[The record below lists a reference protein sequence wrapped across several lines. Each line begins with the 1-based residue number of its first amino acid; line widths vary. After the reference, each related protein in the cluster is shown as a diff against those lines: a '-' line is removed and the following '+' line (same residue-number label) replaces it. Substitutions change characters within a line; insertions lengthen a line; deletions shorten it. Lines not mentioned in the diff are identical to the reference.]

1 MAILKGSSASTKG
14 AGRRSTIKG
23 SQRRGIGLHLSLI
36 TGLLLSVFPFYWAV
50 IMSTHSSTE
59 IFSYPPK
66 LLPGSHFLE
75 NVRNLFDNVD
85 FFGSMFNSLLVACSV
100 TVLVLFFDSL
110 AAFVFAKFQFPGRR
124 VLFALMM
131 VIFMVPAQL
140 QAIPQFVI
148 MAKLGWIGSMTALI
162 VPAAANA
169 FGIFWMRQYMK
180 SAIHDELID
189 ASKLDG
195 ASFLR
200 QYWHVALPV
209 VRPGLAFLG
218 IFTFMGQWNDY
229 AWPLIALTN
238 PDNVTLQVALSQLNG
253 VHGTTD
259 YGMVMTGAL
268 LALIPLLI
276 VFAIGAKQI
285 IADLGKGPSA
295 DDGPAA
301 RAPPLGVT

>member
-1 MAILKGSSASTKG
+1 MAS
-14 AGRRSTIKG
+14 IKG
-23 SQRRGIGLHLSLI
+23 YRSRGIALHVVLVV
-36 TGLLLSVFPFYWAV
+36 GLLLSAFPFYWAV
-50 IMSTHSSTE
+50 IMSTHTSTE

-66 LLPGSHFLE
+66 LLPGSHLPE
-75 NVRNLFDNVD
+75 NVRHLFDTVD
-85 FFGSMFNSLLVACSV
+85 FFGSMVNSLLVAVSV

-124 VLFALMM
+124 ALFALMM
-131 VIFMVPAQL
+131 AIFMVPAQL
-140 QAIPQFVI
+140 AAIPQFVI
-148 MAKLGWIGSMTALI
+148 MARIGWIGTMTALI

-180 SAIHDELID
+180 GAIHDELLD
-189 ASKLDG
+189 ASRIDG

-218 IFTFMGQWNDY
+218 IFTFMSQWNDY
-229 AWPLIALTN
+229 AWPLIALTD

-253 VHGTTD
+253 TQGTTD

-268 LALIPLLI
+268 LALVPLLI
-276 VFAIGAKQI
+276 VFAVGAKQI
-285 IADLGKGPSA
+285 IGDLGKGA
-295 DDGPAA
+295 I
-301 RAPPLGVT
+301 R

>member
-1 MAILKGSSASTKG
+1 MASIQGTRI
-14 AGRRSTIKG
+14 RRSRGIEG
-23 SQRRGIGLHLSLI
+23 SRRRGIALHAV
-36 TGLLLSVFPFYWAV
+36 LLLGVLLSAFPFYWAV
-50 IMSTHSSTE
+50 IMSTHTTSE

-66 LLPGSHFLE
+66 LLPGTHFLE
-75 NVRNLFDNVD
+75 NVRSLFDTVD
-85 FFGSMFNSLLVACSV
+85 FFGSMVNSLLVAGSV
-100 TVLVLFFDSL
+100 TFLVLFFDSL
-110 AAFVFAKFQFPGRR
+110 AAFVFAKFEFPGKRLLFV
-124 VLFALMM
+124 VLMF
-131 VIFMVPAQL
+131 IFMVPAQL

-180 SAIHDELID
+180 GAIHDELLD
-189 ASKLDG
+189 ASRIDG
-195 ASFLR
+195 AHFLR

-253 VHGTTD
+253 THGTTD

-268 LALIPLLI
+268 LALVPLLI
-276 VFAIGAKQI
+276 VFAIGARQI
-285 IADLGKGPSA
+285 IGDLAKGA
-295 DDGPAA
+295 IK
-301 RAPPLGVT
+301 

>member
-1 MAILKGSSASTKG
+1 MAILKDSPASTKQ
-14 AGRRSTIKG
+14 ARRRSSIKG
-23 SQRRGIGLHLSLI
+23 TQRRGIALHLVLI
-36 TGLLLSVFPFYWAV
+36 IGLLLSVFPFYWAV

-75 NVRNLFDNVD
+75 NVRHLFDNVD

-195 ASFLR
+195 AGFLR

-238 PDNVTLQVALSQLNG
+238 PKNVTLQVALSQLNG

-285 IADLGKGPSA
+285 IGDLGKGA
-295 DDGPAA
+295 I
-301 RAPPLGVT
+301 R

>member
-1 MAILKGSSASTKG
+1 MAILKGSSASMKG
-14 AGRRSTIKG
+14 AGRTSTIKG
-23 SQRRGIGLHLSLI
+23 SRRRGIALHLSLI
-36 TGLLLSVFPFYWAV
+36 IGLLLSVFPFYWAV

-75 NVRNLFDNVD
+75 NVRHLFDNVD

-124 VLFALMM
+124 LLFALMM

-195 ASFLR
+195 AGFLR

-238 PDNVTLQVALSQLNG
+238 PNNVTLQVALSQLNG

-285 IADLGKGPSA
+285 IADLGKGA
-295 DDGPAA
+295 I
-301 RAPPLGVT
+301 R

>member
-1 MAILKGSSASTKG
+1 MAILKGSSASMKG
-14 AGRRSTIKG
+14 AGRTSTIKG
-23 SQRRGIGLHLSLI
+23 SRRRGIALHLSLI
-36 TGLLLSVFPFYWAV
+36 IGLLLSVFPFYWAV

-195 ASFLR
+195 AGFLR

-285 IADLGKGPSA
+285 IADLGKGA
-295 DDGPAA
+295 I
-301 RAPPLGVT
+301 R

>member
-1 MAILKGSSASTKG
+1 MAS
-14 AGRRSTIKG
+14 IKG
-23 SQRRGIGLHLSLI
+23 SLRRSIGLHATLI
-36 TGLLLSVFPFYWAV
+36 LGVLLSAFPFYWAV
-50 IMSTHSSTE
+50 IMSTHSSSE

-75 NVRNLFDNVD
+75 NVRHLFDAID
-85 FFGSMFNSLLVACSV
+85 FFGSMWNSLLVAV
-100 TVLVLFFDSL
+100 TVTFLVLFFDSL
-110 AAFVFAKFQFPGRR
+110 AAFVFAKFEFPGRK

-131 VIFMVPAQL
+131 AIFMVPAQL

-148 MAKLGWIGSMTALI
+148 MAKIGWIGSMTALI

-180 SAIHDELID
+180 NAIHDELLD

-195 ASFLR
+195 AGFLR

-253 VHGTTD
+253 THGTTD

-268 LALIPLLI
+268 LALVPLLI

-285 IADLGKGPSA
+285 IADLGKGA
-295 DDGPAA
+295 I
-301 RAPPLGVT
+301 R

>member
-1 MAILKGSSASTKG
+1 MAILKGSSASMKG
-14 AGRRSTIKG
+14 AGRTSTIKG
-23 SQRRGIGLHLSLI
+23 SRRRGFALHLSLI
-36 TGLLLSVFPFYWAV
+36 IGLLLSVFPFYWAV

-75 NVRNLFDNVD
+75 NVRHLFDNVD

-195 ASFLR
+195 AGFLR

-285 IADLGKGPSA
+285 IADLGKGA
-295 DDGPAA
+295 I
-301 RAPPLGVT
+301 R

>member
-1 MAILKGSSASTKG
+1 MAILKGSSASMKG
-14 AGRRSTIKG
+14 AGRPSTING
-23 SQRRGIGLHLSLI
+23 SRRRGIALHTVLI
-36 TGLLLSVFPFYWAV
+36 IGLLLSVFPFYWAV

-66 LLPGSHFLE
+66 LLPGSHFVE
-75 NVRNLFDNVD
+75 NVRHLFDNVD
-85 FFGSMFNSLLVACSV
+85 FFGSMFNSLLVATSV
-100 TVLVLFFDSL
+100 TFLVLLFDSL
-110 AAFVFAKFQFPGRR
+110 AAFVFAKFEFPGRR
-124 VLFALMM
+124 MLFALMM
-131 VIFMVPAQL
+131 AIFMVPAQL

-195 ASFLR
+195 AGFLR

-285 IADLGKGPSA
+285 IADLGKGA
-295 DDGPAA
+295 I
-301 RAPPLGVT
+301 R

>member
-1 MAILKGSSASTKG
+1 MAS
-14 AGRRSTIKG
+14 IKG
-23 SQRRGIGLHLSLI
+23 SRQRGIALHLVLI
-36 TGLLLSVFPFYWAV
+36 VGLLLSVFPFYWAV

-75 NVRNLFDNVD
+75 NLRHLFDNVD
-85 FFGSMFNSLLVACSV
+85 FFGSMFNSLLVAGSV
-100 TVLVLFFDSL
+100 TLLVLFFDSL

-131 VIFMVPAQL
+131 AIFMVPAQL

-148 MAKLGWIGSMTALI
+148 MAKLGWIGSMTALV

-180 SAIHDELID
+180 SAIHDELLD

-195 ASFLR
+195 AGFLR

-268 LALIPLLI
+268 LALVPLLI

-285 IADLGKGPSA
+285 IGDLGKGA
-295 DDGPAA
+295 I
-301 RAPPLGVT
+301 R

>member
-1 MAILKGSSASTKG
+1 MASVQDTKSSKGIQG
-14 AGRRSTIKG
+14 VR
-23 SQRRGIGLHLSLI
+23 RRGIALHAVLVI
-36 TGLLLSVFPFYWAV
+36 GLLLSAFPFYWAI
-50 IMSTHSSTE
+50 IMSTHTSTE

-75 NVRNLFDNVD
+75 NVRSLFDNID
-85 FFGSMFNSLLVACSV
+85 FFGSMFNSLLVACAV
-100 TVLVLFFDSL
+100 TFLVLLFDSL
-110 AAFVFAKFQFPGRR
+110 AAFVFAKFEFPGRKALF
-124 VLFALMM
+124 VLLMA
-131 VIFMVPAQL
+131 IFMVPTQMAI
-140 QAIPQFVI
+140 IPQFVI
-148 MAKLGWIGSMTALI
+148 MAKIGWIGSMTALI

-169 FGIFWMRQYMK
+169 FGIFWMRQYMQ
-180 SAIHDELID
+180 SAIHDELLD
-189 ASKLDG
+189 ASKIDG
-195 ASFLR
+195 ANFLR

-218 IFTFMGQWNDY
+218 IFTFMAQWNDY

-285 IADLGKGPSA
+285 IGDLGKGA
-295 DDGPAA
+295 I
-301 RAPPLGVT
+301 R

>member
-1 MAILKGSSASTKG
+1 MASIQGT
-14 AGRRSTIKG
+14 RRPKAIRGTRS
-23 SQRRGIGLHLSLI
+23 RGIALHAVLVI
-36 TGLLLSVFPFYWAV
+36 GLLLSAFPFYWAV
-50 IMSTHSSTE
+50 IMSTHTSTE

-75 NVRNLFDNVD
+75 NARSLFDNID
-85 FFGSMFNSLLVACSV
+85 FFGSMLNSLLVAVAV
-100 TVLVLFFDSL
+100 TFLVLFFDSL
-110 AAFVFAKFQFPGRR
+110 AAFVFAKFDFPGRR
-124 VLFALMM
+124 LLFTLLMI
-131 VIFMVPAQL
+131 IFMVPTQL
-140 QAIPQFVI
+140 AIIPQFVM
-148 MAKLGWIGSMTALI
+148 MANIGWIGSMTALI

-180 SAIHDELID
+180 SAIHDELLD
-189 ASKLDG
+189 ASKIDG
-195 ASFLR
+195 ANFLR

-218 IFTFMGQWNDY
+218 IFTFMAQWNDY

-285 IADLGKGPSA
+285 IGDLGKGA
-295 DDGPAA
+295 I
-301 RAPPLGVT
+301 R

>member
-1 MAILKGSSASTKG
+1 MASTRET
-14 AGRRSTIKG
+14 RRARRIDG
-23 SQRRGIGLHLSLI
+23 SRRRGIGLHAALVV
-36 TGLLLSVFPFYWAV
+36 GVLLSAFPFYWAV
-50 IMSTHSSTE
+50 IMSTHASSE
-59 IFSYPPK
+59 IFSYPPE
-66 LLPGSHFLE
+66 LLPGTHFLE
-75 NVRNLFDNVD
+75 NVRSLFDTID
-85 FFGSMFNSLLVACSV
+85 FFGSMFNSLLVAGSV
-100 TVLVLFFDSL
+100 TFLVLFFDSL
-110 AAFVFAKFQFPGRR
+110 AAFVFAKFAFPGKRLLF
-124 VLFALMM
+124 VLLMF
-131 VIFMVPAQL
+131 IFMVPAQL

-180 SAIHDELID
+180 GAIHDELLD
-189 ASKLDG
+189 ASRIDG
-195 ASFLR
+195 ANFLR

-253 VHGTTD
+253 THGTTD

-268 LALIPLLI
+268 LALVPLLI
-276 VFAIGAKQI
+276 VFAIGARQMI
-285 IADLGKGPSA
+285 GDLAKGA
-295 DDGPAA
+295 IK
-301 RAPPLGVT
+301 

>member
-1 MAILKGSSASTKG
+1 MSS
-14 AGRRSTIKG
+14 IKG
-23 SQRRGIGLHLSLI
+23 SHRRGIGLHLSLI
-36 TGLLLSVFPFYWAV
+36 IGLLLSVFPFYWAV

-75 NVRNLFDNVD
+75 NVRHLFDNVD

-100 TVLVLFFDSL
+100 TFLVLFFDSL

-131 VIFMVPAQL
+131 AIFMVPAQL

-180 SAIHDELID
+180 SAIHDELLD
-189 ASKLDG
+189 ASKIDG

-285 IADLGKGPSA
+285 IADLGKGA
-295 DDGPAA
+295 I
-301 RAPPLGVT
+301 R

>member
-1 MAILKGSSASTKG
+1 MASLQDTKRPRG
-14 AGRRSTIKG
+14 IKG
-23 SQRRGIGLHLSLI
+23 TRSRGVALHAVLVV
-36 TGLLLSVFPFYWAV
+36 GLLLSAFPFYWAV
-50 IMSTHSSTE
+50 IMSTHTSTE
-59 IFSYPPK
+59 IFTYPPK
-66 LLPGSHFLE
+66 LLPGSHFLQ
-75 NVRNLFDNVD
+75 NVRSLFDNID
-85 FFGSMFNSLLVACSV
+85 FFGSMLNSLLVASAV
-100 TVLVLFFDSL
+100 TFLVLFFDSL

-124 VLFALMM
+124 VLFALLM
-131 VIFMVPAQL
+131 VIFMVPTQL
-140 QAIPQFVI
+140 AIIPQFVM
-148 MAKLGWIGSMTALI
+148 MAKIGWIGSMTALI

-180 SAIHDELID
+180 SAIHDELLD
-189 ASKLDG
+189 ASRIDG
-195 ASFLR
+195 ANFLR

-229 AWPLIALTN
+229 AWPLVALTN
-238 PDNVTLQVALSQLNG
+238 PNNVTLQVALSQLNG

-285 IADLGKGPSA
+285 IGDLGKGA
-295 DDGPAA
+295 I
-301 RAPPLGVT
+301 R

>member
-1 MAILKGSSASTKG
+1 MASIQGTRRTKRIDG
-14 AGRRSTIKG
+14 TA
-23 SQRRGIGLHLSLI
+23 RRGVALHAGLVV
-36 TGLLLSVFPFYWAV
+36 GVLLSAFPFYWAV
-50 IMSTHSSTE
+50 IMSTHTSSE

-66 LLPGSHFLE
+66 LLPGTHFLE
-75 NVRNLFDNVD
+75 NVRSLFDNID
-85 FFGSMFNSLLVACSV
+85 FFGSMFNSLLVAGSV
-100 TVLVLFFDSL
+100 TFLVLFFDSL
-110 AAFVFAKFQFPGRR
+110 AAFVFAKFEFPGKQLLF
-124 VLFALMM
+124 VLLMF
-131 VIFMVPAQL
+131 IFMVPAQL

-180 SAIHDELID
+180 GAIHDELLD
-189 ASKLDG
+189 ASRIDG
-195 ASFLR
+195 ANFLR

-253 VHGTTD
+253 THGTTD

-268 LALIPLLI
+268 LALVPLLI
-276 VFAIGAKQI
+276 VFAIGARQMI
-285 IADLGKGPSA
+285 GDLAKGA
-295 DDGPAA
+295 IK
-301 RAPPLGVT
+301 

>member
-1 MAILKGSSASTKG
+1 MAFFQGTRRPKGIRG
-14 AGRRSTIKG
+14 DRS
-23 SQRRGIGLHLSLI
+23 RGIALHVSLI
-36 TGLLLSVFPFYWAV
+36 LGVLLSAFPFYWAV
-50 IMSTHSSTE
+50 IMSTHTSSE

-75 NVRNLFDNVD
+75 NLRSLFDNID
-85 FFGSMFNSLLVACSV
+85 FFGSMFNSVLVAGSV
-100 TVLVLFFDSL
+100 TFLVLLFDSL
-110 AAFVFAKFQFPGRR
+110 AAFVFAKFQFPGKN
-124 VLFALMM
+124 VLFALLM

-140 QAIPQFVI
+140 AAIPQFVI

-180 SAIHDELID
+180 SAIHDELLD
-189 ASKLDG
+189 ASRIDG
-195 ASFLR
+195 AHFLR

-238 PDNVTLQVALSQLNG
+238 PNNVTLQVALSQLNG
-253 VHGTTD
+253 THGTTD

-276 VFAIGAKQI
+276 VFAVGAKQI
-285 IADLGKGPSA
+285 IGDLGKGA
-295 DDGPAA
+295 I
-301 RAPPLGVT
+301 R

>member
-1 MAILKGSSASTKG
+1 MAS
-14 AGRRSTIKG
+14 IKG
-23 SQRRGIGLHLSLI
+23 SRQRGIALHLVLVI
-36 TGLLLSVFPFYWAV
+36 GLLLSVFPFYWAV

-75 NVRNLFDNVD
+75 NVRHLFDNVD
-85 FFGSMFNSLLVACSV
+85 FFGSMVNSLLVAGSV

-110 AAFVFAKFQFPGRR
+110 AAFVFAKFHFPGRR

-131 VIFMVPAQL
+131 AIFMVPAQL

-148 MAKLGWIGSMTALI
+148 MAKLGWIGSMTALV

-180 SAIHDELID
+180 SAIHDELLD

-195 ASFLR
+195 AGFLR

-229 AWPLIALTN
+229 AWPLIALTD

-268 LALIPLLI
+268 LALVPLLI
-276 VFAIGAKQI
+276 VFAIGARQI
-285 IADLGKGPSA
+285 IADLGKGA
-295 DDGPAA
+295 I
-301 RAPPLGVT
+301 R

>member
-1 MAILKGSSASTKG
+1 MAS
-14 AGRRSTIKG
+14 IKG
-23 SQRRGIGLHLSLI
+23 SRQRGIALHLVLI
-36 TGLLLSVFPFYWAV
+36 VGLLLSVFPFYWAV

-75 NVRNLFDNVD
+75 NLRHLFDSVD
-85 FFGSMFNSLLVACSV
+85 FFGSMFNSLLVAGSV

-131 VIFMVPAQL
+131 AIFMVPAQL

-180 SAIHDELID
+180 SAIHDELLD

-195 ASFLR
+195 AGFLR

-268 LALIPLLI
+268 LALVPLLI

-285 IADLGKGPSA
+285 IGDLGKGA
-295 DDGPAA
+295 I
-301 RAPPLGVT
+301 R

>member
-1 MAILKGSSASTKG
+1 MASIQGTRRPKGIQG
-14 AGRRSTIKG
+14 VR
-23 SQRRGIGLHLSLI
+23 RRGIALHAVLVI
-36 TGLLLSVFPFYWAV
+36 GLLLSAFPFYWAI
-50 IMSTHSSTE
+50 IMSTHTSTE

-66 LLPGSHFLE
+66 LLPGSHFPQ
-75 NVRNLFDNVD
+75 NVRSLFDNID

-100 TVLVLFFDSL
+100 TFLVLFFDSL
-110 AAFVFAKFQFPGRR
+110 AAFVFAKFDFPARR
-124 VLFALMM
+124 LLFVVLMA
-131 VIFMVPAQL
+131 IFMVPTQMAI
-140 QAIPQFVI
+140 IPQFVI
-148 MAKLGWIGSMTALI
+148 MAKIGWIGSMTALI

-169 FGIFWMRQYMK
+169 FGIFWMRQYMQ
-180 SAIHDELID
+180 SAIHDELLD
-189 ASKLDG
+189 ASKIDG
-195 ASFLR
+195 ANFLR

-218 IFTFMGQWNDY
+218 IFTFMAQWNDY

-285 IADLGKGPSA
+285 IGDLGKGA
-295 DDGPAA
+295 I
-301 RAPPLGVT
+301 R

>member
-1 MAILKGSSASTKG
+1 MA
-14 AGRRSTIKG
+14 STIKG
-23 SQRRGIGLHLSLI
+23 SRRRGIALHTVLVL
-36 TGLLLSVFPFYWAV
+36 GLLLSAFPFYWAV
-50 IMSTHSSTE
+50 IMSTHTSTE

-66 LLPGSHFLE
+66 LLPGPHFLE
-75 NVRNLFDNVD
+75 NVRNLFDNID
-85 FFGSMFNSLLVACSV
+85 FFGSMLNSLLVATSV

-110 AAFVFAKFQFPGRR
+110 AAFVFAKFEFPGRGL
-124 VLFALMM
+124 LFALLMA
-131 VIFMVPAQL
+131 IFMVPAQL
-140 QAIPQFVI
+140 AAIPQFVI

-180 SAIHDELID
+180 GAIHDELLD

-195 ASFLR
+195 AGFLR

-253 VHGTTD
+253 THGTTD

-268 LALIPLLI
+268 LALVPLLI
-276 VFAIGAKQI
+276 VFAIGARQI
-285 IADLGKGPSA
+285 IGDLGKGA
-295 DDGPAA
+295 I
-301 RAPPLGVT
+301 R

>member
-1 MAILKGSSASTKG
+1 MA
-14 AGRRSTIKG
+14 STIKG
-23 SQRRGIGLHLSLI
+23 SRRRGIALHAVLVI
-36 TGLLLSVFPFYWAV
+36 GLLLSAFPFYWAV
-50 IMSTHSSTE
+50 IMSTHTSTE

-66 LLPGSHFLE
+66 LLPGSHFVD
-75 NVRNLFDNVD
+75 NVRNLFDSID
-85 FFGSMFNSLLVACSV
+85 FFGSMLNSLLVAVAV

-110 AAFVFAKFQFPGRR
+110 AAFVFAKFEFPGRKL
-124 VLFALMM
+124 LFALLMA
-131 VIFMVPAQL
+131 IFMVPAQL
-140 QAIPQFVI
+140 AAIPQFVI

-180 SAIHDELID
+180 GAIHDELLD
-189 ASKLDG
+189 AAKLDG
-195 ASFLR
+195 AGFLR

-218 IFTFMGQWNDY
+218 IFTFMAQWNDY

-253 VHGTTD
+253 NHGTTD

-268 LALIPLLI
+268 LALVPLLI
-276 VFAIGAKQI
+276 VFAIGARQI
-285 IADLGKGPSA
+285 IGDLAKGA
-295 DDGPAA
+295 VRG
-301 RAPPLGVT
+301 

>member
-1 MAILKGSSASTKG
+1 MATTTQTEPAPTGPPPAEPRG
-14 AGRRSTIKG
+14 AGRIRGTA
-23 SQRRGIGLHLSLI
+23 RRGLTLHVSLVL
-36 TGLLLSVFPFYWAV
+36 GVLLSAFPFYWAV
-50 IMSTHSSTE
+50 IMATHTSTE

-66 LLPGSHFLE
+66 LLPGSHFGDNLSK
-75 NVRNLFDNVD
+75 LFDSVD
-85 FFGSMFNSLLVACSV
+85 FFGSMANSLLVAVSV
-100 TVLVLFFDSL
+100 TFLVLFFDSL
-110 AAFVFAKFQFPGRR
+110 AAFVFAKFEFPGRR
-124 VLFALMM
+124 VLFAAMM
-131 VIFMVPAQL
+131 AIFMVPAQL
-140 QAIPQFVI
+140 AAIPQFVI

-180 SAIHDELID
+180 SAIHDELLD
-189 ASKLDG
+189 ASKIDG

-229 AWPLIALTN
+229 AWPLIALTD

-259 YGMVMTGAL
+259 YGMVMTGAV

-285 IADLGKGPSA
+285 IADLGKGA
-295 DDGPAA
+295 I
-301 RAPPLGVT
+301 R

>member
-1 MAILKGSSASTKG
+1 MSS
-14 AGRRSTIKG
+14 IKG
-23 SQRRGIGLHLSLI
+23 SNRRGIALHLTLI
-36 TGLLLSVFPFYWAV
+36 IGLLLSVFPFYWAV

-75 NVRNLFDNVD
+75 NVRHLFDNID

-100 TVLVLFFDSL
+100 TFLVLFFDSL
-110 AAFVFAKFQFPGRR
+110 AAFVFAKFEFPGRR

-131 VIFMVPAQL
+131 AIFMVPAQL

-148 MAKLGWIGSMTALI
+148 MAKVGWIGSMTALI

-180 SAIHDELID
+180 SAIHDELLD
-189 ASKLDG
+189 ASKIDG
-195 ASFLR
+195 AGFLR

-253 VHGTTD
+253 THGTTD

-268 LALIPLLI
+268 LALVPLLI
-276 VFAIGAKQI
+276 VFAIGARQI
-285 IADLGKGPSA
+285 IGDLAKGA
-295 DDGPAA
+295 VRG
-301 RAPPLGVT
+301 

>member
-1 MAILKGSSASTKG
+1 MAILKASPASTKQ
-14 AGRRSTIKG
+14 ARRRSSIKG
-23 SQRRGIGLHLSLI
+23 TQRRGIALHVTLI
-36 TGLLLSVFPFYWAV
+36 LGLLLSVFPFYWAV

-66 LLPGSHFLE
+66 LLPGSHFFE

-100 TVLVLFFDSL
+100 TFLVLFFDSL
-110 AAFVFAKFQFPGRR
+110 AAFVFAKFEFPGRR
-124 VLFALMM
+124 LLFALMM
-131 VIFMVPAQL
+131 GIFMVPGQL

-195 ASFLR
+195 AGFLR

-238 PDNVTLQVALSQLNG
+238 PKNVTLQVALSQLNG

-285 IADLGKGPSA
+285 IGDLGKGA
-295 DDGPAA
+295 I
-301 RAPPLGVT
+301 R

>member
-1 MAILKGSSASTKG
+1 MAILKGSSASMKG
-14 AGRRSTIKG
+14 AGRGSTIKG
-23 SQRRGIGLHLSLI
+23 SQRRGIALHLSLI
-36 TGLLLSVFPFYWAV
+36 IGLLLSVFPFYWAV

-195 ASFLR
+195 AGFLR

-285 IADLGKGPSA
+285 IADLGKGA
-295 DDGPAA
+295 I
-301 RAPPLGVT
+301 R

>member
-1 MAILKGSSASTKG
+1 MSS
-14 AGRRSTIKG
+14 IKG
-23 SQRRGIGLHLSLI
+23 SNRRGIALHISLI
-36 TGLLLSVFPFYWAV
+36 LGMLLSVFPFYWAV

-75 NVRNLFDNVD
+75 NARNLFDNVD

-100 TVLVLFFDSL
+100 TFLVLFFDSL
-110 AAFVFAKFQFPGRR
+110 AAFVFAKFEFPGRR
-124 VLFALMM
+124 VLFTLMM
-131 VIFMVPAQL
+131 AIFMVPAQL
-140 QAIPQFVI
+140 SAIPQFVI
-148 MAKLGWIGSMTALI
+148 MAKIGWIGSMTALI

-180 SAIHDELID
+180 SAIHDELLD
-189 ASKLDG
+189 ASKIDG
-195 ASFLR
+195 AGFMR

-285 IADLGKGPSA
+285 IADLGKGA
-295 DDGPAA
+295 IK
-301 RAPPLGVT
+301 

>member
-1 MAILKGSSASTKG
+1 MAILKGSSASMKG
-14 AGRRSTIKG
+14 AGRTSTIKG
-23 SQRRGIGLHLSLI
+23 SRRRGIALHLSLI
-36 TGLLLSVFPFYWAV
+36 IGLLLSVFPFYWAV

-75 NVRNLFDNVD
+75 NVRHLFDNVD

-124 VLFALMM
+124 ALFALMM

-195 ASFLR
+195 AGFLR

-285 IADLGKGPSA
+285 IADLGKGA
-295 DDGPAA
+295 I
-301 RAPPLGVT
+301 R

>member
-1 MAILKGSSASTKG
+1 MASVQDTKDSRGIRGS
-14 AGRRSTIKG
+14 R
-23 SQRRGIGLHLSLI
+23 RRGIALHAVLVI
-36 TGLLLSVFPFYWAV
+36 GLLLSAFPFYWAIV
-50 IMSTHSSTE
+50 MSTHTSTE

-66 LLPGSHFLE
+66 LLPGSHFLQ
-75 NVRNLFDNVD
+75 NIRSLFDNID
-85 FFGSMFNSLLVACSV
+85 FFGSMFNSLLVACAV
-100 TVLVLFFDSL
+100 TFLVLFFDSL
-110 AAFVFAKFQFPGRR
+110 AAFVFAKFEFPGRR
-124 VLFALMM
+124 ALFVLLMA
-131 VIFMVPAQL
+131 IFMVPTQMAI
-140 QAIPQFVI
+140 IPQFVI
-148 MAKLGWIGSMTALI
+148 MAKVGWIGSMTALI

-180 SAIHDELID
+180 SAIHDELLD
-189 ASKLDG
+189 ASRIDG
-195 ASFLR
+195 AHFLR

-218 IFTFMGQWNDY
+218 IFTFMAQWNDY

-276 VFAIGAKQI
+276 VFAVGAKQI
-285 IADLGKGPSA
+285 IGDLGKGA
-295 DDGPAA
+295 IK
-301 RAPPLGVT
+301 

>member
-1 MAILKGSSASTKG
+1 MPSIKGS
-14 AGRRSTIKG
+14 GRTTSSWGPGRTSSIKG
-23 SQRRGIGLHLSLI
+23 SQRRGIALHLVLI
-36 TGLLLSVFPFYWAV
+36 VGLVLSVFPFYWAV
-50 IMSTHSSTE
+50 IMSTHQSTE

-66 LLPGSHFLE
+66 LLPGSHLFE
-75 NVRNLFDNVD
+75 NVRHLFDNVD
-85 FFGSMFNSLLVACSV
+85 FFGSMFNSLLVATSV
-100 TVLVLFFDSL
+100 TFLVLFFDSL
-110 AAFVFAKFQFPGRR
+110 AAFVFAKFHFPGRR
-124 VLFALMM
+124 TLFAVMM
-131 VIFMVPAQL
+131 AIFMVPAQL

-148 MAKLGWIGSMTALI
+148 MAKLGWIGTMTALI

-195 ASFLR
+195 AGFLR

-268 LALIPLLI
+268 LALVPLLI

-285 IADLGKGPSA
+285 IGDLGKGA
-295 DDGPAA
+295 I
-301 RAPPLGVT
+301 R

>member
-1 MAILKGSSASTKG
+1 MAS
-14 AGRRSTIKG
+14 IKG
-23 SQRRGIGLHLSLI
+23 SGRRGIALHASLI
-36 TGLLLSVFPFYWAV
+36 IGVLLSAFPFYWAV
-50 IMSTHSSTE
+50 IMSTHTSSE

-75 NVRNLFDNVD
+75 NVRSLFDTID
-85 FFGSMFNSLLVACSV
+85 FFGSMWNSLLVATVV
-100 TVLVLFFDSL
+100 TFLVLFFDSL
-110 AAFVFAKFQFPGRR
+110 AAFVFAKFDFPGKN
-124 VLFALMM
+124 VLFAVLML
-131 VIFMVPAQL
+131 IFMVPAQMA
-140 QAIPQFVI
+140 AIPQFVI
-148 MAKLGWIGSMTALI
+148 MAKIGWIGSMTALI

-169 FGIFWMRQYMK
+169 FGIFWMRQYMR
-180 SAIHDELID
+180 SAIHDELLD

-195 ASFLR
+195 ANFLR

-253 VHGTTD
+253 THGTTD
-259 YGMVMTGAL
+259 YGMVMTGAV

-276 VFAIGAKQI
+276 VFAIGARQI
-285 IADLGKGPSA
+285 IGDLAKGA
-295 DDGPAA
+295 VRG
-301 RAPPLGVT
+301 